1 MTKHRSKHENDM
13 NNCFSIILNYW
24 MLLGCKSLSAEPR
37 LSQIHVKEEGARFFR
52 FAEAGEDSHVARPT
66 KDPRFCEKQMDLW
79 TGVDQ
84 DRLVIG

>member
-1 MTKHRSKHENDM
+1 M
-13 NNCFSIILNYW
+13 NNCFSTILNYW

-52 FAEAGEDSHVARPT
+52 FAESGEDSHVARPT
-66 KDPRFCEKQMDLW
+66 NDPRFCEKQMDLW
-79 TGVDQ
+79 TGVNQ